1 MPSRRHLMLA
11 AALAALPAAAQATA
25 VDLRLV
31 LCVDASGSITDEE
44 FRLQREGYAE
54 AFEDERLI
62 ASIRSGVARAIAVTY
77 LEWGSPGGARVTVPW
92 MRVGDAAGAEA
103 FADAVL
109 AAPRTPQSYN
119 AIGDALVLARQT
131 LAACPFPGGRG
142 VIDVSGDGPDMRSL
156 VAAPVARDA
165 IVAAGH
171 TINALAIGTRSFAG
185 DATLAD
191 IYRRDVIGGPG
202 AFVIEADDY
211 VAFKAA
217 IFNKLFREIA

>member
-1 MPSRRHLMLA
+1 MPTRRHVILA
-11 AALAALPAAAQATA
+11 AALTAVPAAAQSSA

-54 AFEDERLI
+54 AFEDERLV
-62 ASIRSGVARAIAVTY
+62 ASIRSGPARAIAVTY

-92 MRVGDAAGAEA
+92 RRIGDADSARA

-119 AIGDALVLARQT
+119 AIGDALVLAGQA
-131 LAACPFPGGRG
+131 LATSPYAGGRG

-156 VAAPVARDA
+156 VAAPVARDTA
-165 IVAAGH
+165 VAAGY
-171 TINALAIGTRSFAG
+171 TINALA
-185 DATLAD
+185 
-191 IYRRDVIGGPG
+191 
-202 AFVIEADDY
+202 
-211 VAFKAA
+211 
-217 IFNKLFREIA
+217 